1 LLDTVV
7 GSVLA
12 MVALLG
18 SAWRSTPP
26 RRWSGWRAA
35 RSGRHGGSLRDL

>member
-1 LLDTVV
+1 
-7 GSVLA
+7 
-12 MVALLG
+12 VALLG

-35 RSGRHGGSLRDL
+35 RSDRHG